1 MKKRIHKVLVEPIKD
16 VSSPIVEIEQTGQLS
31 GFLLLNALFLTLLF
45 ANIPLS
51 GTAYIQFWSSPLIPE
66 LGHITSL
73 DIINKGLMT
82 LFMLE
87 IGLDLKKEF
96 VYGELQTYK
105 RANLPLI
112 AAIGG
117 LVIPIFIF
125 VFLTKSK
132 VIMLVGLFLRLQI
145 LHFR

>member
-66 LGHITSL
+66 VGYYFTRYYQQRVN
-73 DIINKGLMT
+73 DV
-82 LFMLE
+82 
-87 IGLDLKKEF
+87 
-96 VYGELQTYK
+96 VYVGNWSRFEK
-105 RANLPLI
+105 RVCLW
-112 AAIGG
+112 
-117 LVIPIFIF
+117 
-125 VFLTKSK
+125 
-132 VIMLVGLFLRLQI
+132 
-145 LHFR
+145 

>member
-66 LGHITSL
+66 VGNITSL

-87 IGLDLKKEF
+87 IGLDLKKSLF
-96 VYGELQTYK
+96 MVNYK
-105 RANLPLI
+105 LTNE
-112 AAIGG
+112 
-117 LVIPIFIF
+117 PIC
-125 VFLTKSK
+125 
-132 VIMLVGLFLRLQI
+132 
-145 LHFR
+145 H